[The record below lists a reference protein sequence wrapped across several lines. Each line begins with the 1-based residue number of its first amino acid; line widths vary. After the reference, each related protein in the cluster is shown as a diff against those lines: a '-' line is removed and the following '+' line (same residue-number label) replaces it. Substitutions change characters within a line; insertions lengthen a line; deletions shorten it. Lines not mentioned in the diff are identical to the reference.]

1 MDESASWLVTTLPSL
16 AAIHIAIINFLICQV
31 TSCGHV
37 FKGACN
43 FKAPHHKSQ
52 PAMFGGQRHCVTGDC
67 VTYAFNFPCD
77 NYQDQS
83 SVSRKLSSEELEKR
97 NDESKMSNQSTVT
110 CHVLKEIT
118 LICQIPEAFA
128 LMSFEK

>member
-52 PAMFGGQRHCVTGDC
+52 PAMFGVARGIVLLEIVLLTLSVFHVATTKTKVQS
-67 VTYAFNFPCD
+67 AENFLLK
-77 NYQDQS
+77 N
-83 SVSRKLSSEELEKR
+83 SRKEMMKA
-97 NDESKMSNQSTVT
+97 K
-110 CHVLKEIT
+110 
-118 LICQIPEAFA
+118 
-128 LMSFEK
+128 

>member
-1 MDESASWLVTTLPSL
+1 
-16 AAIHIAIINFLICQV
+16 
-31 TSCGHV
+31 
-37 FKGACN
+37 
-43 FKAPHHKSQ
+43 
-52 PAMFGGQRHCVTGDC
+52 MFGGQRHCVTGDC
-67 VTYAFNFPCD
+67 VTYAFSFPCGY
-77 NYQDQS
+77 YQDQS